1 MAEKRDYY
9 EVLGVSK
16 SASDDE
22 IKKAYRKLAKQYH
35 PDLNPGNKE
44 AEAKFKEISE
54 AYEVLSDA
62 DKKQKYDRFGHAGVD
77 PSYGAG
83 GGGGYGGFGGFDGAG
98 FGGGI
103 DLGDIFD
110 SFFGGGTSSSSRR
123 NAPQRGDS
131 LKIGVML
138 SFEEAAFGCTKSI
151 EVDRIEKCE
160 DCGGTG
166 AERGT
171 GSETCQVCHGTG
183 TVKTAQ
189 RTPLG
194 MFQSSSPC
202 QNCHGT
208 GRVIKNPCK
217 TCRGTG
223 FVQASKTLE
232 VSIPAGIDNGQ
243 RIALRG
249 QGSDGLRGGSAGDLN
264 ITVTVR
270 SHPVFERDGYDIYCE
285 VPITFPEA
293 VFGGDIDIPTLEG
306 TEKFKI
312 PEGTQTGTSF
322 TLKQKGVPYVNA
334 QRRGD
339 LIITVVVEVPRNLTG
354 AQKDKLREFADSC
367 GQSNYSKKDKF
378 FKKFFK

>member
-1 MAEKRDYY
+1 MADKRDYY

-16 SASDDE
+16 GASDAE
-22 IKKAYRKLAKQYH
+22 IKKAYRTLAKKYH
-35 PDLNPGNKE
+35 PDMNPGDAE
-44 AEAKFKEISE
+44 AEQHFKEVNE
-54 AYEVLSDA
+54 AYAVLSDA
-62 DKKQKYDRFGHAGVD
+62 EKRRKYDTYGHDAFD
-77 PSYGAG
+77 PSAG
-83 GGGGYGGFGGFDGAG
+83 GSGFSGFGDFGFDMGGFG
-98 FGGGI
+98 
-103 DLGDIFD
+103 DIFS
-110 SFFGGGTSSSSRR
+110 SFFGGGTQSRR
-123 NAPQRGDS
+123 NNGPVRGEDVNVR
-131 LKIGVML
+131 LTL
-138 SFEEAAFGCTKSI
+138 TFEEAVFGAKKDVSYRRTQRCA
-151 EVDRIEKCE
+151 
-160 DCGGTG
+160 DCSGTG
-166 AERGT
+166 AAK
-171 GSETCQVCHGTG
+171 GSETKTCQKCSGTG
-183 TVKTAQ
+183 RIRVQ
-189 RTPLG
+189 RRSPLG
-194 MFQSSSPC
+194 MIQTENVCDACGGS
-202 QNCHGT
+202 GK
-208 GRVIKNPCK
+208 IIENPCK

-223 FVQASKTLE
+223 FVQVSKTLE

>member
-1 MAEKRDYY
+1 MIQTEN
-9 EVLGVSK
+9 VC
-16 SASDDE
+16 
-22 IKKAYRKLAKQYH
+22 
-35 PDLNPGNKE
+35 
-44 AEAKFKEISE
+44 
-54 AYEVLSDA
+54 DA
-62 DKKQKYDRFGHAGVD
+62 
-77 PSYGAG
+77 
-83 GGGGYGGFGGFDGAG
+83 
-98 FGGGI
+98 
-103 DLGDIFD
+103 
-110 SFFGGGTSSSSRR
+110 
-123 NAPQRGDS
+123 
-131 LKIGVML
+131 
-138 SFEEAAFGCTKSI
+138 
-151 EVDRIEKCE
+151 
-160 DCGGTG
+160 CGGSG
-166 AERGT
+166 KIIE
-171 GSETCQVCHGTG
+171 
-183 TVKTAQ
+183 
-189 RTPLG
+189 
-194 MFQSSSPC
+194 
-202 QNCHGT
+202 
-208 GRVIKNPCK
+208 NPCK

-223 FVQASKTLE
+223 FVQVSKTLE

>member
-1 MAEKRDYY
+1 MADKRDYY

-16 SASDDE
+16 GASDAE
-22 IKKAYRKLAKQYH
+22 IKKAYRTLAKKYH
-35 PDLNPGNKE
+35 PDMNPGDAE
-44 AEAKFKEISE
+44 AEQHFKEVNE
-54 AYEVLSDA
+54 AYAVLSDA
-62 DKKQKYDRFGHAGVD
+62 EKRRKYDTYGHDAFD
-77 PSYGAG
+77 PSAG
-83 GGGGYGGFGGFDGAG
+83 GSGFSGFGDFGFDMGGFG
-98 FGGGI
+98 
-103 DLGDIFD
+103 DIFS
-110 SFFGGGTSSSSRR
+110 SFFGGGTQSRR
-123 NAPQRGDS
+123 NNGPVRGEDVNVR
-131 LKIGVML
+131 LTL
-138 SFEEAAFGCTKSI
+138 TFEEAVFGAKKDVSYRRTQRCA
-151 EVDRIEKCE
+151 
-160 DCGGTG
+160 DCSGTG
-166 AERGT
+166 ASKGSEAKTCQKCSGT
-171 GSETCQVCHGTG
+171 GRIRV
-183 TVKTAQ
+183 Q
-189 RTPLG
+189 RRSPLG
-194 MFQSSSPC
+194 MIQTENVCDACGGS
-202 QNCHGT
+202 GK
-208 GRVIKNPCK
+208 IIENPCK

>member
-1 MAEKRDYY
+1 MADKRDYY

-16 SASDDE
+16 GASDAE
-22 IKKAYRKLAKQYH
+22 IKKAYRTLAKKYH
-35 PDLNPGNKE
+35 PDMNPGDAE
-44 AEAKFKEISE
+44 AEQHFKEVNE
-54 AYEVLSDA
+54 AYAVLSDA
-62 DKKQKYDRFGHAGVD
+62 EKRQKYDTYGHDAFD
-77 PSYGAG
+77 PSAG
-83 GGGGYGGFGGFDGAG
+83 GSGFSGFGDFGFDMGGFG
-98 FGGGI
+98 
-103 DLGDIFD
+103 DIFS
-110 SFFGGGTSSSSRR
+110 SFFGGGTQSRR
-123 NAPQRGDS
+123 NNGPVRGEDVNVR
-131 LKIGVML
+131 LTL
-138 SFEEAAFGCTKSI
+138 TFEEAVFGAKKDVSYRRTQRCA
-151 EVDRIEKCE
+151 
-160 DCGGTG
+160 DCSGTG
-166 AERGT
+166 ASKGSEAKTCQKCSGT
-171 GSETCQVCHGTG
+171 GRIRV
-183 TVKTAQ
+183 Q
-189 RTPLG
+189 RRSPLG
-194 MFQSSSPC
+194 MIQTENVCDACGGS
-202 QNCHGT
+202 GK
-208 GRVIKNPCK
+208 IIENPCK

-223 FVQASKTLE
+223 FVQVSKTLE

-322 TLKQKGVPYVNA
+322 TLKQKGVPYVNS

>member
-1 MAEKRDYY
+1 MADKRDYY

-16 SASDDE
+16 GASDAE
-22 IKKAYRKLAKQYH
+22 IKKAYRTLAKKYH
-35 PDLNPGNKE
+35 PDMNPGDAE
-44 AEAKFKEISE
+44 AEQHFKEVNE
-54 AYEVLSDA
+54 AYAVLSDA
-62 DKKQKYDRFGHAGVD
+62 EKRRKYDTYGHDAFD
-77 PSYGAG
+77 PSAG
-83 GGGGYGGFGGFDGAG
+83 GSGFSGFGDFGFDMGGFG
-98 FGGGI
+98 
-103 DLGDIFD
+103 DIFS
-110 SFFGGGTSSSSRR
+110 SFFGGGTQSRR
-123 NAPQRGDS
+123 NNGPVRGEDVNVR
-131 LKIGVML
+131 LTL
-138 SFEEAAFGCTKSI
+138 TFEEAVFGAKKDVSYRRTQRCA
-151 EVDRIEKCE
+151 
-160 DCGGTG
+160 DCSGTG
-166 AERGT
+166 ASKGSEAKTCQKCSGT
-171 GSETCQVCHGTG
+171 GRIRV
-183 TVKTAQ
+183 Q
-189 RTPLG
+189 RRSPLG
-194 MFQSSSPC
+194 MIQTENVCDACGGS
-202 QNCHGT
+202 GK
-208 GRVIKNPCK
+208 IIENPCK

-223 FVQASKTLE
+223 FVQVSKTLE

-249 QGSDGLRGGSAGDLN
+249 QGSDGLRGGGAGDLN

-322 TLKQKGVPYVNA
+322 TLKQKGVPYVNS

>member
-1 MAEKRDYY
+1 MADKRDYY

-16 SASDDE
+16 GASDAE
-22 IKKAYRKLAKQYH
+22 IKKAYRTLAKKYH
-35 PDLNPGNKE
+35 PDMNPGDAE
-44 AEAKFKEISE
+44 AEQHFKEVNE
-54 AYEVLSDA
+54 AYAVLSDA
-62 DKKQKYDRFGHAGVD
+62 EKRQKYDTYGHDAFD
-77 PSYGAG
+77 PSAG
-83 GGGGYGGFGGFDGAG
+83 GSGFSGFGDFGFDMGGFG
-98 FGGGI
+98 
-103 DLGDIFD
+103 DIFS
-110 SFFGGGTSSSSRR
+110 SFFGGGTQSRR
-123 NAPQRGDS
+123 NNGPVRGEDVNVR
-131 LKIGVML
+131 LTL
-138 SFEEAAFGCTKSI
+138 TFEEAVFGAKKDVSYRRTQRCA
-151 EVDRIEKCE
+151 
-160 DCGGTG
+160 DCSGTG
-166 AERGT
+166 ASK
-171 GSETCQVCHGTG
+171 GSETKTCQKCSGTG
-183 TVKTAQ
+183 RIRVQ
-189 RTPLG
+189 RRSPLG
-194 MFQSSSPC
+194 MIQTENVCDACGGS
-202 QNCHGT
+202 GK
-208 GRVIKNPCK
+208 IIENPCK

-223 FVQASKTLE
+223 FVQVSKTLE

>member
-1 MAEKRDYY
+1 MADKRDYY

-16 SASDDE
+16 GASDAE
-22 IKKAYRKLAKQYH
+22 IKKAYRTLAKKYH
-35 PDLNPGNKE
+35 PDMNPGDAE
-44 AEAKFKEISE
+44 AEQHFKEVNE
-54 AYEVLSDA
+54 AYAVLSDA
-62 DKKQKYDRFGHAGVD
+62 EKRRKYDTYGHDAFD
-77 PSYGAG
+77 PSAG
-83 GGGGYGGFGGFDGAG
+83 GSGFSGFGDFGFDMGGFG
-98 FGGGI
+98 
-103 DLGDIFD
+103 DIFS
-110 SFFGGGTSSSSRR
+110 SFFGGGTQSRR
-123 NAPQRGDS
+123 NNGPVRGEDVNVR
-131 LKIGVML
+131 LTL
-138 SFEEAAFGCTKSI
+138 TFEEAVFGAKKDVSYRRTQRCA
-151 EVDRIEKCE
+151 
-160 DCGGTG
+160 DCSGTG
-166 AERGT
+166 ASK
-171 GSETCQVCHGTG
+171 GSETKTCQKCSGTG
-183 TVKTAQ
+183 RIRVQ
-189 RTPLG
+189 RRSPLG
-194 MFQSSSPC
+194 MIQTENVCDACGGS
-202 QNCHGT
+202 GK
-208 GRVIKNPCK
+208 IIENPCK

-223 FVQASKTLE
+223 FVQVSKTLE

>member
-1 MAEKRDYY
+1 MADKRDYY

-16 SASDDE
+16 GASDAE
-22 IKKAYRKLAKQYH
+22 IKKAYRTLAKKYH
-35 PDLNPGNKE
+35 PDMNPGDAE
-44 AEAKFKEISE
+44 AEQHFKEVNE
-54 AYEVLSDA
+54 AYAVLSDA
-62 DKKQKYDRFGHAGVD
+62 EKRRKYDTYGHDAFD
-77 PSYGAG
+77 PSAG
-83 GGGGYGGFGGFDGAG
+83 GSGFSGFGDFGFDMGGFG
-98 FGGGI
+98 
-103 DLGDIFD
+103 DIFS
-110 SFFGGGTSSSSRR
+110 SFFGGGTQSRR
-123 NAPQRGDS
+123 NNGPVRGEDVNVR
-131 LKIGVML
+131 LTL
-138 SFEEAAFGCTKSI
+138 TFEEAVFGAKKDVSYRRTQRCA
-151 EVDRIEKCE
+151 
-160 DCGGTG
+160 DCSGTG
-166 AERGT
+166 AAK
-171 GSETCQVCHGTG
+171 GSETKTCQKCSGTG
-183 TVKTAQ
+183 RIRVQ
-189 RTPLG
+189 RRSPLG
-194 MFQSSSPC
+194 MIQTENVCDACGGS
-202 QNCHGT
+202 GK
-208 GRVIKNPCK
+208 IIENPCK

-223 FVQASKTLE
+223 FVQVSKTLE

-354 AQKDKLREFADSC
+354 AQKDKLREFANSC